1 MTQNQNNQ
9 SQSAHISQQTDVG
22 QELPDGYERGVLKKF
37 FDSHGFIL
45 PDNGGP
51 DVFVHINDIGRG
63 VNTLR
68 PNQRVIFKRGPGIKP
83 FSIQAYDVRAEP
95 KKIDE

>member
-1 MTQNQNNQ
+1 MKQEKTNTNPESNI
-9 SQSAHISQQTDVG
+9 SSQQKDAL
-22 QELPDGYERGVLKKF
+22 QELPAGYERGVLKKF

-51 DVFVHINDIGRG
+51 DVFVHINDIGKG

-68 PNQRVIFKRGPGIKP
+68 PKQRVIFKRGPGIKP
-83 FSIQAYDVRAEP
+83 YSIQAYDVRPES
-95 KKIDE
+95 

>member
-1 MTQNQNNQ
+1 MIKNQNNQ
-9 SQSAHISQQTDVG
+9 TQSSTASQQTDAQ
-22 QELPDGYERGVLKKF
+22 QELPSGYERGVLKKF

-51 DVFVHINDIGRG
+51 DVFVHLNDIGRG

-83 FSIQAYDVRAEP
+83 FSIQAYDVRAE
-95 KKIDE
+95 D

>member
-1 MTQNQNNQ
+1 MTKNQNNQ
-9 SQSAHISQQTDVG
+9 SQSSTASQQTDAK
-22 QELPDGYERGVLKKF
+22 QELPSGYERGVLKKF

-51 DVFVHINDIGRG
+51 DVFVHVNDIGRG

-68 PNQRVIFKRGPGIKP
+68 PNQRVIFRRGPGIKQY
-83 FSIQAYDVRAEP
+83 SIQAYDVRPEP
-95 KKIDE
+95 

>member
-1 MTQNQNNQ
+1 MKKNQNNQ
-9 SQSAHISQQTDVG
+9 SGIIPQQTHAQ
-22 QELPDGYERGVLKKF
+22 QELPSGYERGVLKKF

-45 PDNGGP
+45 PDNDGP
-51 DVFVHINDIGRG
+51 DVFVHVNDIGRG

-95 KKIDE
+95 QKIDE